1 MDTEKL
7 KIEKQPKVGV
17 MLIAIKNKKLLI
29 QKRLKEPYYGY
40 LGFLTGKVRFG
51 ETIIQT
57 AERELKEES
66 GLSAKFKLRYI
77 LHEHVYSKEGDLL
90 EDKIFFVTGAEN
102 IKGTLINTK
111 DGENSWMDEKAYLQM
126 KDKYYDEE
134 EILNWFKNPKEF
146 FIEKAY
152 IIDQF

>member
-1 MDTEKL
+1 
-7 KIEKQPKVGV
+7 
-17 MLIAIKNKKLLI
+17 LLI